1 MRARPSG
8 SPDRGEK
15 TVQRQWTR
23 TKRWTAFG
31 VLVALMF
38 GVADRALAEPDQ
50 ARGLPGLSPSRWT
63 GAIGRDTMSDA
74 RQGYILGITDG
85 LRLATVFD
93 RARVDE
99 NPVMDC
105 VRRLSGERL
114 SQVIAGYL
122 DGVSIGAHE
131 PTLHFLVWDALLATS
146 RDCAAPPLP
155 RPTIQPATSRG
166 RE

>member
-1 MRARPSG
+1 M
-8 SPDRGEK
+8 
-15 TVQRQWTR
+15 
-23 TKRWTAFG
+23 
-31 VLVALMF
+31 LVALIF

-50 ARGLPGLSPSRWT
+50 ARG
-63 GAIGRDTMSDA
+63 

-99 NPVMDC
+99 SPVMDC

-114 SQVIAGYL
+114 SHVIAGYL

-131 PTLHFLVWDALLATS
+131 PTLDFLVWDALLATS
-146 RDCAAPPLP
+146 LDCAAPA
-155 RPTIQPATSRG
+155 ATTRG
-166 RE
+166 RD

>member
-1 MRARPSG
+1 M
-8 SPDRGEK
+8 
-15 TVQRQWTR
+15 
-23 TKRWTAFG
+23 
-31 VLVALMF
+31 LVVLMF

-50 ARGLPGLSPSRWT
+50 ARGL
-63 GAIGRDTMSDA
+63 A
-74 RQGYILGITDG
+74 RQSYILGITDG

-114 SQVIAGYL
+114 SHVIAGYL

-131 PTLHFLVWDALLATS
+131 PSLHFLVWDALLATS
-146 RDCAAPPLP
+146 LDCAAPA
-155 RPTIQPATSRG
+155 ATSRG
-166 RE
+166 RGVE